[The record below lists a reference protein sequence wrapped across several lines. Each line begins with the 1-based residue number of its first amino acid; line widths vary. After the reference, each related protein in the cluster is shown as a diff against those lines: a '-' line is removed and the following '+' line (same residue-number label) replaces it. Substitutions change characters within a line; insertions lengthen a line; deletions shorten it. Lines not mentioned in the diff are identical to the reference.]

1 VTILRYFLLT
11 FVKKLIWIHYVAFI
25 AIFLL
30 DNNVRTYLLTLLFLN
45 LFMQQIKILN
55 SFKDLFLM
63 CKLYRVSL
71 YRLALYNF
79 ILSLILLIPFYQ
91 IIGFYS
97 AFSILFLGLSINT
110 LKVFYYEYC

>member
-1 VTILRYFLLT
+1 
-11 FVKKLIWIHYVAFI
+11 
-25 AIFLL
+25 
-30 DNNVRTYLLTLLFLN
+30 
-45 LFMQQIKILN
+45 
-55 SFKDLFLM
+55 M